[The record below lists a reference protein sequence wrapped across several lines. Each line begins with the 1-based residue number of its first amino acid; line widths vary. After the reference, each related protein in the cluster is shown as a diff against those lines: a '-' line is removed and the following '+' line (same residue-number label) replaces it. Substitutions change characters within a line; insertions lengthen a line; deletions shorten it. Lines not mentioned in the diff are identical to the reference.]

1 MGDALVVFTGGPPRV
16 VADERTPFTRRSRGA
31 RIMRASTAPLSFE
44 KECPKRR
51 RNALP
56 RAGFMLE
63 KRLIFPGDA
72 SPAPGSRAVAAEMLS
87 PLTRV
92 SGSKV
97 QYSTTGGY
105 DCYFPLWAI
114 YPGRQLENA
123 RRASCHSCTQ

>member
-1 MGDALVVFTGGPPRV
+1 
-16 VADERTPFTRRSRGA
+16 
-31 RIMRASTAPLSFE
+31 
-44 KECPKRR
+44 
-51 RNALP
+51 
-56 RAGFMLE
+56 
-63 KRLIFPGDA
+63 LIFPGDA
-72 SPAPGSRAVAAEMLS
+72 SPAPGLRAVAAEMLS